1 MLTHSEAHGRLDST
15 HDVRL
20 WIRCKYLEQ
29 QNRELESRHERLL
42 QAQDEVAWKHRELL
56 ATHQRHVAGLE
67 QRVARLALAM
77 DEWKGDLARVVGT
90 LEALGTRARR

>member
-1 MLTHSEAHGRLDST
+1 
-15 HDVRL
+15 
-20 WIRCKYLEQ
+20 
-29 QNRELESRHERLL
+29 
-42 QAQDEVAWKHRELL
+42 
-56 ATHQRHVAGLE
+56 VAGLE